1 MVDSAVCSCG
11 NQLVAALDADEAEA
25 PEPELDAALAAG
37 DFVSGLEAVDLDDS
51 DAPDAPDD
59 SDEPVLDEPVPDE
72 PVPDE
77 SELVETAG
85 ELAVEPLRLSVR

>member
-1 MVDSAVCSCG
+1 VVDSAVCSCG

-25 PEPELDAALAAG
+25 PEPELDAVLAAG

-72 PVPDE
+72 

>member
-25 PEPELDAALAAG
+25 PEPELDAVLAAG

-51 DAPDAPDD
+51 DDPDAPDAPDD
-59 SDEPVLDEPVPDE
+59 SDEPVLDE

>member
-25 PEPELDAALAAG
+25 PEPELDAVLAAG

-72 PVPDE
+72 